1 MSAPLTITFA
11 QAKATDACEQSYR
24 KMARHL
30 GGITKY
36 GAGTPVPIET
46 ILDVCGMED
55 ALWALSAIRDAKTPR
70 LWACDCA
77 ERVLPIF
84 ESDRPG
90 DLRPR
95 DAIRASRRYARGEI
109 GAAARDAAEVAAWA
123 AAWAAAAAR
132 DAAEVAAW
140 DVAGDVWGAAAGAAA
155 GGAAWDAAGDAARA
169 AAGDAARAAAR
180 AAAGAA
186 ARDAAGNAAGAAAW
200 AAAGAAAR
208 DAARAKYSRWLV
220 VRLESGY

>member
-11 QAKATDACEQSYR
+11 QAKAANACDQSYR

-36 GAGTPVPIET
+36 GADTPVPIET
-46 ILDVCGMED
+46 ILDVCGMKD
-55 ALWALSAIRDAKTPR
+55 ATWALSAIRDTRTPR

-109 GAAARDAAEVAAWA
+109 GAAAEAVAW
-123 AAWAAAAAR
+123 
-132 DAAEVAAW
+132 
-140 DVAGDVWGAAAGAAA
+140 
-155 GGAAWDAAGDAARA
+155 A
-169 AAGDAARAAAR
+169 AAGDAAWYAAR
-180 AAAGAA
+180 S
-186 ARDAAGNAAGAAAW
+186 AAW

-208 DAARAKYSRWLV
+208 VSCSRRSSFAASVLTMPPRRLPLYRQRREHTTERRAAKIEPLAAARECPVEAISIVDSETGEIVGTGRAQ
-220 VRLESGY
+220 RD

>member
-11 QAKATDACEQSYR
+11 QAKAANACDQSYR

-46 ILDVCGMED
+46 ILDVCGMKD
-55 ALWALSAIRDAKTPR
+55 AMWALSAIRDTRTPR

-109 GAAARDAAEVAAWA
+109 GAAARDAAEVAA
-123 AAWAAAAAR
+123 
-132 DAAEVAAW
+132 EVAAW
-140 DVAGDVWGAAAGAAA
+140 VAARAAAGAAA
-155 GGAAWDAAGDAARA
+155 GD
-169 AAGDAARAAAR
+169 AAR

-186 ARDAAGNAAGAAAW
+186 ARDAAEVAAWVAARAAGR
-200 AAAGAAAR
+200 AAAG
-208 DAARAKYSRWLV
+208 DAARAAAGEAEQEWQIA
-220 VRLESGY
+220 RLREYLRGER

>member
-1 MSAPLTITFA
+1 MTAPLTITFA
-11 QAKATDACEQSYR
+11 QAKAADACEQSYC

-55 ALWALSAIRDAKTPR
+55 ALWALSAIRNTRTPR

-84 ESDRPG
+84 ESARPG

-109 GAAARDAAEVAAWA
+109 GEAARAAASDAAWGAARGAARGAAWGGARDAAAASAAAGGSASAAASAAAWGAAWGAARGAARDAAWGAARG
-123 AAWAAAAAR
+123 AAR
-132 DAAEVAAW
+132 DAAS
-140 DVAGDVWGAAAGAAA
+140 AAAGEAEQE
-155 GGAAWDAAGDAARA
+155 WQI
-169 AAGDAARAAAR
+169 
-180 AAAGAA
+180 
-186 ARDAAGNAAGAAAW
+186 
-200 AAAGAAAR
+200 
-208 DAARAKYSRWLV
+208 
-220 VRLESGY
+220 VRLREYLRGER

>member
-11 QAKATDACEQSYR
+11 QAKAAVACEQGYR

-36 GAGTPVPIET
+36 GAGTPIPIET

-109 GAAARDAAEVAAWA
+109 GAAARDAAW
-123 AAWAAAAAR
+123 AAAR
-132 DAAEVAAW
+132 DAARA
-140 DVAGDVWGAAAGAAA
+140 
-155 GGAAWDAAGDAARA
+155 AAWDAAGDAARA

-186 ARDAAGNAAGAAAW
+186 ARDAAGAAAW
-200 AAAGAAAR
+200 DASRAAE
-208 DAARAKYSRWLV
+208 KEWQL
-220 VRLESGY
+220 VRLREYLRGTRD

>member
-11 QAKATDACEQSYR
+11 QAKAANACDQSYR

-46 ILDVCGMED
+46 ILDVCGMKD
-55 ALWALSAIRDAKTPR
+55 AMWALSAIRDTRTPR

-95 DAIRASRRYARGEI
+95 AAVRAARRYARGEI
-109 GAAARDAAEVAAWA
+109 GAAARDAAEDAAWVAARA
-123 AAWAAAAAR
+123 
-132 DAAEVAAW
+132 V
-140 DVAGDVWGAAAGAAA
+140 
-155 GGAAWDAAGDAARA
+155 AWDAAGDAARA
-169 AAGDAARAAAR
+169 AAGDAAW
-180 AAAGAA
+180 AAAG
-186 ARDAAGNAAGAAAW
+186 DAAW
-200 AAAGAAAR
+200 AAAG
-208 DAARAKYSRWLV
+208 DAAWDAAGEAEQEWQIA
-220 VRLESGY
+220 RLREYLRGER

>member
-11 QAKATDACEQSYR
+11 QAKAAGACEDSYR

-46 ILDVCGMED
+46 ILDVCGMKD
-55 ALWALSAIRDAKTPR
+55 AWWALNAIRDTRTPR

-109 GAAARDAAEVAAWA
+109 GAAARDAAW
-123 AAWAAAAAR
+123 
-132 DAAEVAAW
+132 
-140 DVAGDVWGAAAGAAA
+140 AAAGAAA
-155 GGAAWDAAGDAARA
+155 WD
-169 AAGDAARAAAR
+169 
-180 AAAGAA
+180 
-186 ARDAAGNAAGAAAW
+186 AAGAAAW
-200 AAAGAAAR
+200 AAAIKWQAE
-208 DAARAKYSRWLV
+208 
-220 VRLESGY
+220 RLLQYIREA

>member
-11 QAKATDACEQSYR
+11 QAKAAGACEDSYR

-109 GAAARDAAEVAAWA
+109 GAAARDAA
-123 AAWAAAAAR
+123 
-132 DAAEVAAW
+132 
-140 DVAGDVWGAAAGAAA
+140 
-155 GGAAWDAAGDAARA
+155 WDAAWTYQAARLRMYFP
-169 AAGDAARAAAR
+169 DPFEEHPMT
-180 AAAGAA
+180 
-186 ARDAAGNAAGAAAW
+186 DTT
-200 AAAGAAAR
+200 
-208 DAARAKYSRWLV
+208 SRKK
-220 VRLESGY
+220 GGK

>member
-11 QAKATDACEQSYR
+11 QAKAAVACEQGYR

-36 GAGTPVPIET
+36 GAGTPIPIET

-109 GAAARDAAEVAAWA
+109 GAAARDAAW
-123 AAWAAAAAR
+123 AAAR
-132 DAAEVAAW
+132 DAARA
-140 DVAGDVWGAAAGAAA
+140 
-155 GGAAWDAAGDAARA
+155 AAWDAAGDAARA

-208 DAARAKYSRWLV
+208 AAARDAEEEWQL
-220 VRLESGY
+220 VRLREYLRGTRD

>member
-11 QAKATDACEQSYR
+11 QAKAAGACEDSYR

-36 GAGTPVPIET
+36 GAGTPIPIET

-109 GAAARDAAEVAAWA
+109 GAAARDAAEVAAW
-123 AAWAAAAAR
+123 
-132 DAAEVAAW
+132 
-140 DVAGDVWGAAAGAAA
+140 DVAGDVWGAADGAAA
-155 GGAAWDAAGDAARA
+155 GAAAWDAAGDAARA

-208 DAARAKYSRWLV
+208 AAARDAEEEWQL
-220 VRLESGY
+220 VRLREYLRGTRD